1 MRVLVA
7 GERCYLRGIR
17 ELRAAGILAEM
28 LGQNAGYPASDA
40 LAAAGG

>member
-7 GERCYLRGIR
+7 GDRCYLRDTCD
-17 ELRAAGILAEM
+17 LLVAGM
-28 LGQNAGYPASDA
+28 LGEMFGHNAGYPAPDA